1 MGGGKVAGARG
12 RAPATGTQ
20 SPERTARSRGGGAE
34 GRTLGLD
41 SAEARRAAWRRRSGA
56 RGWSCARWEASGA
69 ASGEALGAA
78 LEKAGSGGVAT
89 MCWRPP
95 PTAPVRLA
103 EGGTERGGKGRE
115 GAVGKGGCVGVRRH
129 RLGLQPGRTEKGT
142 GRAE

>member
-1 MGGGKVAGARG
+1 MAALRGALSG
-12 RAPATGTQ
+12 WLQLKLGEQ
-20 SPERTARSRGGGAE
+20 LGGGGAE
-34 GRTLGLD
+34 RSEGL
-41 SAEARRAAWRRRSGA
+41 EL
-56 RGWSCARWEASGA
+56 CARWEASGA

-89 MCWRPP
+89 LCWRPP
-95 PTAPVRLA
+95 LHRPRPPCR
-103 EGGTERGGKGRE
+103 GGTEGGGKGRE